1 MATYDELF
9 LSIYRTNRLF
19 QRAYTQ
25 VLDEFELTYLQ
36 HMCLVIIHKRR
47 EAKLMDIGHVL
58 DLSSNTLTP
67 VIEKLVAKKWLI
79 KARSQND
86 QRINVLKIAPYKAV
100 EMQAM
105 LTAVDDMREA
115 LITRLDKP
123 LDLLLAE
130 NQKLNQTIADLMAE
144 KRGEK

>member
-36 HMCLVIIHKRR
+36 HMCLVIIHKRH

-79 KARSQND
+79 KARSQSD
-86 QRINVLKIAPYKAV
+86 QRINVLKIAPEKAG